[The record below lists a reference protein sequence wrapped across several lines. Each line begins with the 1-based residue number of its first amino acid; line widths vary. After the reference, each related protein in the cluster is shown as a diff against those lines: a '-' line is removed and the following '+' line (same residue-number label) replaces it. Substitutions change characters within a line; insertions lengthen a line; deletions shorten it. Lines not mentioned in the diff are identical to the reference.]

1 MLVKISSAK
10 VLVLMKVFCW
20 CTLRTLSLSLSLSQV
35 LAENVL
41 MKLEVIV
48 EFLLHWAV
56 YFGVLIW
63 DFISFFSTFFVDV
76 YFVFLLASCCRP
88 FCSFLCF
95 FNSRAR
101 PSLVSAE
108 IIINTTIMSKTKMYV
123 PYGPEYFIAIRTISI

>member
-1 MLVKISSAK
+1 
-10 VLVLMKVFCW
+10 
-20 CTLRTLSLSLSLSQV
+20 
-35 LAENVL
+35 

-63 DFISFFSTFFVDV
+63 DFISFFSTSILVDV
-76 YFVFLLASCCRP
+76 YFVFLLALCCRP

-108 IIINTTIMSKTKMYV
+108 IIINTTIMSETKMYV
-123 PYGPEYFIAIRTISI
+123 PYGPEYIIAIRTVSI